1 VEAEVYFRKAL
12 AIARQQE
19 AKSLAFRAAMSL
31 SRLLYAQGKNKQA
44 RQLLVDVYSR
54 FTAGFDTS
62 DLRAAQA
69 LPPAFQL
76 VFDPLIIDTRHH
88 EGSRELR

>member
-1 VEAEVYFRKAL
+1 
-12 AIARQQE
+12 
-19 AKSLAFRAAMSL
+19 MSL
-31 SRLLYAQGKNKQA
+31 SRLLYAQAKTNRPGSCGWTSIQ
-44 RQLLVDVYSR
+44 V
-54 FTAGFDTS
+54 TAGFDTS